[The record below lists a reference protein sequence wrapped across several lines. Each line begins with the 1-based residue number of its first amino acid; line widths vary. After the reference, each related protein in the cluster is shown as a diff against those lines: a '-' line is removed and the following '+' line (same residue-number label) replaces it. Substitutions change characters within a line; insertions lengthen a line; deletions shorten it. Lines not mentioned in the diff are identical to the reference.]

1 MATAS
6 TRYFPKDLFTNKETQ
21 SRTCLEAHVQ
31 RKAYEHFNSESITR
45 WVYTEYKCT
54 QVNSIYG
61 KCSEKLWQTCLSQY
75 SN

>member
-1 MATAS
+1 MATVS

-45 WVYTEYKCT
+45 
-54 QVNSIYG
+54 
-61 KCSEKLWQTCLSQY
+61 
-75 SN
+75 